1 MYSKVSVFS
10 LQSENVLN
18 RKHAY
23 LMRWSVLTEKETN
36 TSIQKAIDNVPSK
49 RTEPWLI
56 FVANGTYEE
65 QIIIPEDKPYIH
77 LIGQD
82 VDKTIV
88 KLRINSSTEASA
100 TDPDVWKYSYKNLG
114 KTEAAMVSVKAT
126 DFYAENISFVNG
138 YGKELQ
144 KGPMALAMYTQND
157 RNSFNNC
164 KFLSYQD
171 TWQTDLSRITAD
183 CMHRIAGLKEPL
195 ITSMETGIAF
205 SNIAPFII

>member
-1 MYSKVSVFS
+1 M
-10 LQSENVLN
+10 
-18 RKHAY
+18 
-23 LMRWSVLTEKETN
+23 
-36 TSIQKAIDNVPSK
+36 
-49 RTEPWLI
+49 
-56 FVANGTYEE
+56 
-65 QIIIPEDKPYIH
+65 
-77 LIGQD
+77 
-82 VDKTIV
+82 DKTIV

>member
-1 MYSKVSVFS
+1 M
-10 LQSENVLN
+10 
-18 RKHAY
+18 
-23 LMRWSVLTEKETN
+23 
-36 TSIQKAIDNVPSK
+36 
-49 RTEPWLI
+49 
-56 FVANGTYEE
+56 ANGTYEE

-138 YGKELQ
+138 YGKE
-144 KGPMALAMYTQND
+144 
-157 RNSFNNC
+157 
-164 KFLSYQD
+164 
-171 TWQTDLSRITAD
+171 
-183 CMHRIAGLKEPL
+183 
-195 ITSMETGIAF
+195 
-205 SNIAPFII
+205 